1 MYYNLEYQW
10 TLCPAT
16 LDGEANFLLWRVL
29 AFGRVIWFNSRLMEE
44 LASSPETSSKAVE
57 SSWDINLPNSKNT
70 GLLIKNRKLTC
81 TDARTKKWP
90 SKLTISLEGKS
101 YITSISIIK
110 QKISWKNGMGS
121 GFGHK
126 IGRDDGIEKKKR
138 RESEIWEPLLWTLE
152 KVLMWV
158 KNITDFG
165 RFCYLNIPC
174 LRMNIT
180 FVFMSFSS
188 EEFTNK

>member
-110 QKISWKNGMGS
+110 QKISWKNETGS
-121 GFGHK
+121 WFGHK
-126 IGRDDGIEKKKR
+126 IGRVCWIEKKKKGGKAIF
-138 RESEIWEPLLWTLE
+138 ENLWTLG
-152 KVLMWV
+152 KALMWV

-180 FVFMSFSS
+180 FIFMSSSS

>member
-1 MYYNLEYQW
+1 MSYTPRKQL
-10 TLCPAT
+10 T
-16 LDGEANFLLWRVL
+16 
-29 AFGRVIWFNSRLMEE
+29 E

-110 QKISWKNGMGS
+110 QKISWKNGTGS

-126 IGRDDGIEKKKR
+126 IGRDGGIEKKKR
-138 RESEIWEPLLWTLE
+138 RESGIWEPLLWTLLNLPD
-152 KVLMWV
+152 KM
-158 KNITDFG
+158 DFWA
-165 RFCYLNIPC
+165 FLHAIVWN
-174 LRMNIT
+174 LVHFFT
-180 FVFMSFSS
+180 KFELFVFIVQFLGH
-188 EEFTNK
+188 FCTCLVNDKD